1 MFSYWIKNRSLF
13 TVLASIILVILICLV
28 FINPNIQIYGEN
40 RLATNVYSDSEID
53 FDIPSP
59 TPEQL
64 TEIAKLDFID
74 EVFGYYYT
82 ETNVTVNNK
91 NIKTKLLFSDCMDSI
106 NFTMYNDTRLIESS
120 SNVYSNSIYIDY
132 EFAKKNNVSLG
143 DTILFNNIEFQV
155 SKIYETNTYYSS
167 AVFAPLVGA
176 QKDFILSRSKA
187 YSGAYLKVN
196 DLAKAENYLKSY
208 KPLGRLKDRD
218 SFSTEEAYQN
228 HYDSWNSA
236 NYYNEITNFN
246 DKLQNANVKTGI
258 NNIVGYLLFV
268 AIIVAINIVLFFR
281 KSEIK
286 YFKSKKDKKS
296 IKKYYIINEITF
308 VIVSIVITNIMFISS
323 LNNPIYIPNT
333 IIIEGYVGI
342 YISII
347 STLIINT
354 IIDVI
359 IYKNKIIN

>member
-1 MFSYWIKNRSLF
+1 MFSYWMKNRSLF
-13 TVLASIILVILICLV
+13 TVITSIILILLICLV
-28 FINPNIQIYGEN
+28 IINPNIKTYGEN
-40 RLATNVYSDSEID
+40 RLATSVYSDSEID

-64 TEIAKLDFID
+64 NEIAKLDFVD
-74 EVFGYYYT
+74 EVFGYYFT

-106 NFTMYNDTRLIESS
+106 NFTMYNDSRLIESS
-120 SNVYSNSIYIDY
+120 SNDYFNPIYIDY
-132 EFAKKNNVSLG
+132 EFAQKNNVSLG
-143 DTILFNNIEFQV
+143 DTIIFNNIEFQV

-176 QKDFILSRSKA
+176 QKDYILSRSKA
-187 YSGAYLKVN
+187 YSGAYLKVI
-196 DLAKAENYLKSY
+196 DLAKAENYLKGY

-218 SFSTEEAYQN
+218 SFTTDEAYQK

-236 NYYNEITNFN
+236 NYYNEITTFN
-246 DKLQNANVKTGI
+246 DKLQEANVKTGI

-268 AIIVAINIVLFFR
+268 AIIVAVNIVLFFR

-296 IKKYYIINEITF
+296 IKNYYIINEIAF
-308 VIVSIVITNIMFISS
+308 LVVSIIITNIMFNSS

-354 IIDVI
+354 LIDVI